1 MTKLKSTSN
10 RLLYGCLALFGLP
23 FSLAGLAA
31 AFSVVRI
38 GYTAY
43 DVRALLKN
51 KSPVLLAKRILTQTA
66 AEQLKQR
73 LLQLLR
79 HDIK

>member
-23 FSLAGLAA
+23 FSLAGPA